1 MSSVD
6 SRTMNYLV
14 RMVVP
19 MRREFG
25 CALDVSHFLRD
36 TGYARAMLDHA
47 RQSQDQRLR
56 DYAATVEKAMRGVRT
71 EPVAA
76 PPGEPAPPAVAMAG
90 ESGLTDLEAQTQA
103 LKAGIAKKYIA
114 GLR

>member
-25 CALDVSHFLRD
+25 WALDVSHFLRD
-36 TGYARAMLDHA
+36 MGYAREVLDHA

-56 DYAATVEKAMRGVRT
+56 DYAASVEKSMHGARA
-71 EPVAA
+71 EPAAA
-76 PPGEPAPPAVAMAG
+76 PRDEPEPQPLAGPA
-90 ESGLTDLEAQTQA
+90 LPDIEAETLA

>member
-25 CALDVSHFLRD
+25 CSLDVSCFLRD
-36 TGYARAMLDHA
+36 MGYAREMLDHA

-56 DYAATVEKAMRGVRT
+56 DYAACVEKAMRGVRT

-76 PPGEPAPPAVAMAG
+76 PRDEPVRASEAEPEPAMP
-90 ESGLTDLEAQTQA
+90 DLKAEELA
-103 LKAGIAKKYIA
+103 LKASIAKKYIA

>member
-1 MSSVD
+1 
-6 SRTMNYLV
+6 MNYLV

-36 TGYARAMLDHA
+36 TGYAREMLEHA

-56 DYAATVEKAMRGVRT
+56 DYAASVEKSMRGMRT

-76 PPGEPAPPAVAMAG
+76 PQDEPASHTGA
-90 ESGLTDLEAQTQA
+90 ESATRDLEAETLA

>member
-6 SRTMNYLV
+6 TRTMNYLV

-25 CALDVSHFLRD
+25 YALDVSHFLRD
-36 TGYARAMLDHA
+36 TGYAREMLDHA
-47 RQSQDQRLR
+47 RRSRDQRLR
-56 DYAATVEKAMRGVRT
+56 DYAATVEKSMRGVRA

-76 PPGEPAPPAVAMAG
+76 PPDEPAPSPTVAMDEPA
-90 ESGLTDLEAQTQA
+90 LPDLEAETLA
-103 LKAGIAKKYIA
+103 LKADIARKYIA

>member
-25 CALDVSHFLRD
+25 YALDVSHFLRD
-36 TGYARAMLDHA
+36 TVYAREMLDHA
-47 RQSQDQRLR
+47 RHSRDQRLR
-56 DYAATVEKAMRGVRT
+56 DYAATVEKCMRGVRP
-71 EPVAA
+71 EAGAALPDDPVPSTAA
-76 PPGEPAPPAVAMAG
+76 GPAVP
-90 ESGLTDLEAQTQA
+90 DLEAEALA
-103 LKAGIAKKYIA
+103 LKADIARKYIA

>member
-6 SRTMNYLV
+6 SRIMNYLV

-36 TGYARAMLDHA
+36 MGYAREMLDHA
-47 RQSQDQRLR
+47 RQSHDPRLR
-56 DYAATVEKAMRGVRT
+56 DYAASVEKFLRGVRA
-71 EPVAA
+71 EPVAVPRDE
-76 PPGEPAPPAVAMAG
+76 PPPQAESKAAMP
-90 ESGLTDLEAQTQA
+90 DLEAETLA
-103 LKAGIAKKYIA
+103 LKAGIVKKYIA

>member
-25 CALDVSHFLRD
+25 CALDVSCFLRD
-36 TGYARAMLDHA
+36 MGYAREMLDHA

-56 DYAATVEKAMRGVRT
+56 DYAACVEKSMRGVRA
-71 EPVAA
+71 EPAAAVAPQDARAAQPVA
-76 PPGEPAPPAVAMAG
+76 EPATP
-90 ESGLTDLEAQTQA
+90 DLQAETLA
-103 LKAGIAKKYIA
+103 LKASIAKKYIA